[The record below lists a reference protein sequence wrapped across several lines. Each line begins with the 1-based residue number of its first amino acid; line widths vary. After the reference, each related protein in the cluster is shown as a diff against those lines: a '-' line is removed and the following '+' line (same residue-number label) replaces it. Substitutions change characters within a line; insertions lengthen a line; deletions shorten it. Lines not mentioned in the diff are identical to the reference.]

1 VEQLPVTDR
10 LPGVLPAGNGV
21 VAAGA

>member
-1 VEQLPVTDR
+1 MEQLSETDR
-10 LPGVLPAGNGV
+10 LPGVLPAGAGE